1 MLRIG
6 QVESSATVDGKYT
19 DGSVAGGIAATR
31 LRAAAFNA
39 MQEELAHIVESTGVV
54 LDVAD
59 TTQVLVALQK
69 IFAGNSDAL
78 GALAG
83 LTGAADKLPY
93 FTGPKDAALTALTAF
108 AREIL
113 AQTDAAGVLSK
124 LGLGIRG
131 LSTFT
136 ASGSWTCPEG
146 VTTVYIDA
154 CGGGGGGAYSSPG
167 ATGGGGGGGAAA
179 VIGTSISVTPGVT
192 YTVTI
197 GGPGAAGTPSSVNGV
212 AGGATSFGSLLVLNG
227 GGGGLSSA
235 GAGAGGGTGGNAGT
249 AGALNGGVSFGGSG
263 GGCVLGNGGAGGNGA
278 MFGTIPG
285 QYGGGGGGGANGGSG
300 ARGAYGILK
309 LRW

>member
-124 LGLGIRG
+124 LGLGTAATKNVGTGKGQIPDM
-131 LSTFT
+131 SAW
-136 ASGSWTCPEG
+136 ASGQGWRRTPDGYIEQWG
-146 VTTVYIDA
+146 VLQQN
-154 CGGGGGGAYSSPG
+154 S
-167 ATGGGGGGGAAA
+167 
-179 VIGTSISVTPGVT
+179 SVTQKLKFPIPFTTAVHNICLTETTQSANPENISPWGFSQDSLTLTDVT
-192 YTVTI
+192 VMCSKTNT
-197 GGPGAAGTPSSVNGV
+197 GE
-212 AGGATSFGSLLVLNG
+212 SLYWR
-227 GGGGLSSA
+227 
-235 GAGAGGGTGGNAGT
+235 
-249 AGALNGGVSFGGSG
+249 ALG
-263 GGCVLGNGGAGGNGA
+263 
-278 MFGTIPG
+278 
-285 QYGGGGGGGANGGSG
+285 
-300 ARGAYGILK
+300 K
-309 LRW
+309 

>member
-124 LGLGIRG
+124 LGLGDA
-131 LSTFT
+131 STT
-136 ASGSWTCPEG
+136 QKGSVQLTESSGSSHSLVLNQLGSTQLNNTNLG
-146 VTTVYIDA
+146 QNQTVQDLT
-154 CGGGGGGAYSSPG
+154 
-167 ATGGGGGGGAAA
+167 ATRAL
-179 VIGTSISVTPGVT
+179 GVT
-192 YTVTI
+192 YTNTTGKPIAVSVRVT
-197 GGPGAAGTPSSVNGV
+197 GGASVN
-212 AGGATSFGSLLVLNG
+212 ATGTVNNIPFAYQNTTASATGSV
-227 GGGGLSSA
+227 GLFFIIPV
-235 GAGAGGGTGGNAGT
+235 GGTYSVTSNAT
-249 AGALNGGVSFGGSG
+249 LTWWAE
-263 GGCVLGNGGAGGNGA
+263 
-278 MFGTIPG
+278 M
-285 QYGGGGGGGANGGSG
+285 
-300 ARGAYGILK
+300 R
-309 LRW
+309 